1 MVNLVYLAV
10 VKYRLLHSPS
20 LNIKLDFRLQFYND
34 TTSLLIASD
43 TIISNKD
50 DVILTP
56 LI

>member
-10 VKYRLLHSPS
+10 VKYCLLHSPS
-20 LNIKLDFRLQFYND
+20 LNIKLDFHLQFYND

>member
-43 TIISNKD
+43 TIISNKMMSY
-50 DVILTP
+50 L
-56 LI
+56 LL